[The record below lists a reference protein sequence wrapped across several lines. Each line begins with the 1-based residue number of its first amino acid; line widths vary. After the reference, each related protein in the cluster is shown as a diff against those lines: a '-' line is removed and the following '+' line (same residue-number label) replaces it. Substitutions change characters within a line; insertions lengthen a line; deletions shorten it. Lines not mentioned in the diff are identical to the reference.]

1 FKPPKEVLS
10 MLFKISLRPVF
21 GQLIIIY
28 KLEIVN
34 TESAFYNHL
43 FSFKTKN
50 KNSNEV
56 ASLMHLNK

>member
-1 FKPPKEVLS
+1 
-10 MLFKISLRPVF
+10 MLFKISIRPVF

-43 FSFKTKN
+43 FYFKPKN

>member
-1 FKPPKEVLS
+1 

-34 TESAFYNHL
+34 TEKAFYNHL
-43 FSFKTKN
+43 LGLKPKN

-56 ASLMHLNK
+56 ASLTHLNK

>member
-1 FKPPKEVLS
+1 
-10 MLFKISLRPVF
+10 MLFKFSLRPVF